1 MVEHYEA
8 ASGEAVLRGMSSERR
23 CQPQFRN
30 SLFVGN
36 LTVRAPNSTRV
47 SRIWFSK
54 FMPQLHTMN
63 PDGHKAIMPSFGN
76 IGHSHFHSEP
86 HYCLGELHTLLKCSV
101 RRRHRRATLNPVFE
115 CHK

>member
-54 FMPQLHTMN
+54 FMPQLHPMN
-63 PDGHKAIMPSFGN
+63 TGWTQHHASFGKI
-76 IGHSHFHSEP
+76 IGHSHFHNSEP
-86 HYCLGELHTLLKCSV
+86 HYCLRELIHYSPQTASQS
-101 RRRHRRATLNPVFE
+101 
-115 CHK
+115 

>member
-54 FMPQLHTMN
+54 FMPQLHPMN
-63 PDGHKAIMPSFGN
+63 TGWTQAS
-76 IGHSHFHSEP
+76 
-86 HYCLGELHTLLKCSV
+86 CLVWQNYWPLALPQFRAALLL
-101 RRRHRRATLNPVFE
+101 A
-115 CHK
+115 